1 MADEQAKRK
10 PIEPAVGEQKPADAN
25 DPFSDLSKLR
35 LDQNFADTVGVK
47 KLLRTV
53 PVRKPGKQEWV
64 RVHPGE
70 RLAPAALV
78 ELKDDREIYLVW
90 PDLVRELPGE
100 YYIATLHLA
109 ITRQGVVFIWPTRE
123 PDPDGRDNEYWRTA
137 REAVEAAWTHWIR
150 VRANTQLGAYEIFES
165 ENQNIPDPDW
175 PTEPFNEIVKVA
187 FRDRLIDCPDHP
199 VIKRLRGA
207 A

>member
-10 PIEPAVGEQKPADAN
+10 PIEPTIGEQRPAAAD

-35 LDQNFADTVGVK
+35 INQNFAETVGVK

-64 RVHPGE
+64 RVHRE
-70 RLAPAALV
+70 LRLEGAVLL
-78 ELKDDREIYLVW
+78 ELEEDREIYLVM
-90 PDLVRELPGE
+90 PNLVQELSGE
-100 YYIATLHLA
+100 VYVATLHLA
-109 ITRQGVVFIWPTRE
+109 INRQGVVFLWPTRG
-123 PDPDGRDNEYWRTA
+123 PGPDGRDNEYWRTA
-137 REAVEAAWTHWIR
+137 REFAEMGWTGWIKIK
-150 VRANTQLGAYEIFES
+150 ANQSLRAYEVFDP
-165 ENQNIPDPDW
+165 ENRNIPEPDW
-175 PTEPFNEIVKVA
+175 PTESFEEILRVA
-187 FRDRLIDCPDHP
+187 FRDRLIDRPDHP